1 MKKFL
6 MMAALMVA
14 TLTVSA
20 QDYNWAVGV
29 RGGALSGLTAKKNL
43 GGNAIEAGLSLG
55 THTINVE
62 GTYQWQQPI
71 ITDGFN
77 LYYGVGAYAGLYTFE
92 NTGYLHLGAEGV
104 LGLEYKIPG
113 APIALSVDYRPTF
126 NILGG
131 FGHSNFYNFGL
142 GVKFCF

>member
-29 RGGALSGLTAKKNL
+29 RGGALSVLTAKKNL
-43 GGNAIEAGLSLG
+43 GNNAIEAGLSLG
-55 THTINVE
+55 THTINVDA
-62 GTYQWQQPI
+62 TYQWQQPI
-71 ITDGFN
+71 ITDGFH
-77 LYYGVGAYAGLYTFE
+77 LYYGVGGYAGLYAVE
-92 NTGYLHLGAEGV
+92 NVSNLHLGAEGV

-131 FGHSNFYNFGL
+131 FGYSNFYNFGL

>member
-1 MKKFL
+1 

-20 QDYNWAVGV
+20 QDYNWAIGV

-43 GGNAIEAGLSLG
+43 GGNAVEAGLSLG
-55 THTINVE
+55 AHTINVDA
-62 GTYQWQQPI
+62 TYQWQQPI
-71 ITDGFN
+71 IADGFH
-77 LYYGVGAYAGLYTFE
+77 LYYGVGAYAGLYTSE
-92 NTGYLHLGAEGV
+92 NVGHLHLGAEGV
-104 LGLEYKIPG
+104 VGLEYQIPG
-113 APIALSVDYRPTF
+113 APIALSLDYRPTF

-131 FGHSNFYNFGL
+131 FGYSNFYNFGL

>member
-6 MMAALMVA
+6 MMAALLVT
-14 TLTVSA
+14 TLAVSA

-43 GGNAIEAGLSLG
+43 GDNAMEAGLSLSA
-55 THTINVE
+55 HTMNVDA
-62 GTYQWQQPI
+62 TYQWQQPI
-71 ITDGFN
+71 IADGFH

-92 NTGYLHLGAEGV
+92 NVGELILGAEGV
-104 LGLEYKIPG
+104 VGLEYRIPG
-113 APIALSVDYRPTF
+113 APIAFSLDYRPTF

-131 FGHSNFYNFGL
+131 FGYSNFYNFGL
-142 GVKFCF
+142 GVKFYF

>member
-1 MKKFL
+1 

-20 QDYNWAVGV
+20 QEYNWAVGV
-29 RGGALSGLTAKKNL
+29 RGGALSGLTLKKNN
-43 GGNAIEAGLSLG
+43 GSTAIEAGLTALS
-55 THTINVE
+55 THTIHVE

-77 LYYGVGAYAGLYTFE
+77 LYYGVGAYVGLYTSE
-92 NTGYLHLGAEGV
+92 NAGHLHIGAEGV

-142 GVKFCF
+142 GVKYCF

>member
-43 GGNAIEAGLSLG
+43 GDNAIEAGLSLG

-71 ITDGFN
+71 ITDGFS

-92 NTGYLHLGAEGV
+92 NTGYLHLGAEGI

-131 FGHSNFYNFGL
+131 FGYSNFYNFGL

>member
-1 MKKFL
+1 

-29 RGGALSGLTAKKNL
+29 RGGALSVLTAKKNL
-43 GGNAIEAGLSLG
+43 GNNAIEAGLSLG
-55 THTINVE
+55 THTINVDA
-62 GTYQWQQPI
+62 TYQWQQPI
-71 ITDGFN
+71 ITDGFH
-77 LYYGVGAYAGLYTFE
+77 LYYGVGGYAGLYAVE
-92 NTGYLHLGAEGV
+92 NVSNLHLGAEGV

-131 FGHSNFYNFGL
+131 FGYSNFYNFGL

>member
-29 RGGALSGLTAKKNL
+29 RSGALSGLTAKKNL
-43 GGNAIEAGLSLG
+43 GNNAIEAGLSLG
-55 THTINVE
+55 THTINVDA
-62 GTYQWQQPI
+62 TYQWQQPI
-71 ITDGFN
+71 ITDGFH
-77 LYYGVGAYAGLYTFE
+77 LYYGVGGYAGLYAVE
-92 NTGYLHLGAEGV
+92 NVSNLHLGAEGV

-131 FGHSNFYNFGL
+131 FSYSNFYNFGL